1 MEKELVSAFVDREL
15 NEKELRQLG
24 SENRREVKELVNIYR
39 VIGETIRYNQSRTRT
54 TEPFQDRL
62 KRALQREYSDSVLS
76 GSEEKGGSSKTGDC
90 RAGALK
96 EESVA

>member
-1 MEKELVSAFVDREL
+1 MEKEWVSAFVDSEL

-39 VIGETIRYNQSRTRT
+39 VIGETIRYNQSRIRT
-54 TEPFQDRL
+54 SEPFQDRL
-62 KRALQREYSDSVLS
+62 RQALQQEYSDSALS

-90 RAGALK
+90 RTGVLK